1 MSGTGIVLPIG
12 LVCGRFRAY
21 DRVAKP
27 CLGSLPLSLWASGSL
42 RISLNAAAACPWR
55 PYPSTSGLVPIRI
68 KQKVV
73 SNLQPQEWSR
83 VLVKYREP
91 VATRS
96 IAELV
101 MTIAPFTLLW
111 ALACWALSISN
122 LLALSLAA
130 LNALFLVRLFMIQ
143 HDCGHGAFFRSRRL
157 SDWLGRALGVL
168 TLTPYDVWRKTH
180 AIHHASTGNLDR
192 RGTGDIPTLT
202 VREYRARL
210 WPGRAIYRLYRHPL
224 FLFGL
229 APFYVF
235 FIQNRLP
242 FGLMASGWRYWLSAM
257 GTNAAVA
264 AALVGLYWLGGSRT
278 LLLVFL
284 PTMLIGASIGM
295 WLFYVQHQFR
305 ETSWDSEESWKVQDA
320 ALEGSSY
327 YVLPEPLRWFSANIG
342 AHHVHHMASRIPY
355 YRLPEVLRDHEPL
368 AQCHRLTLRESFR
381 CARLRL
387 WDEDSRQLV
396 SFAEARA
403 LG

>member
-1 MSGTGIVLPIG
+1 
-12 LVCGRFRAY
+12 
-21 DRVAKP
+21 
-27 CLGSLPLSLWASGSL
+27 
-42 RISLNAAAACPWR
+42 
-55 PYPSTSGLVPIRI
+55 
-68 KQKVV
+68 
-73 SNLQPQEWSR
+73 

-96 IAELV
+96 ITELV
-101 MTIAPFTLLW
+101 VTIAPFTLLW

-130 LNALFLVRLFMIQ
+130 LNALFLVRIFMIQ
-143 HDCGHGAFFRSRRL
+143 HDCGHGAFFKSRPL
-157 SDWLGRALGVL
+157 SDWIGRALGVI

-202 VREYRARL
+202 VREYRARSWL
-210 WPGRAIYRLYRHPL
+210 GKAVYRLYRHPV
-224 FLFGL
+224 FLFGFS
-229 APFYVF
+229 PFYVF
-235 FIQNRLP
+235 FVQNRLP
-242 FGLMASGWRYWLSAM
+242 FGLMASGWRYWVSAM
-257 GTNAAVA
+257 GTNIAIA
-264 AALVGLYWLGGSRT
+264 AALVGLFWLGGPRA

-284 PTMLIGASIGM
+284 PTMLLGASIGM

-305 ETSWDSEESWKVQDA
+305 ETSWDSEDSWKVQDA

-368 AQCHRLTLRESFR
+368 AQCHRLTLRESFG

-396 SFAEARA
+396 SFKEARA